1 MHPYVSFISFLFPY
15 ATSVSQKVETQ
26 KKSRLTPN
34 KIIRKNM
41 NKRLYI
47 GGLSYD
53 TTEDSLK
60 EAFAKAGTVE
70 SAAIIIDKMS
80 GRSKGFGFVEMSS
93 EEEAQK
99 AIEMWN
105 GKEFEGRNLTVNE
118 ARPMEERPRRDFN
131 RGGGSGGNNN
141 RW

>member
-1 MHPYVSFISFLFPY
+1 MAKKLYV
-15 ATSVSQKVETQ
+15 
-26 KKSRLTPN
+26 
-34 KIIRKNM
+34 
-41 NKRLYI
+41 

-53 TTEDSLK
+53 TSEDSLK

-70 SAAIIIDKMS
+70 SAVIITDKMS

-93 EEEAQK
+93 DEEAQK

-105 GKEFEGRNLTVNE
+105 GKEFDGRNLTVNE

-131 RGGGSGGNNN
+131 RGGGDRGFDRRDRN
-141 RW
+141 